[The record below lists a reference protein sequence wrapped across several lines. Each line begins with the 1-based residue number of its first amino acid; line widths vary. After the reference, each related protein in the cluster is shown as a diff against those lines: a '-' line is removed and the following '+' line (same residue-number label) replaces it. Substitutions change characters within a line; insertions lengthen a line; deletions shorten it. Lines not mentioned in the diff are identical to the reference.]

1 MRTRQ
6 RKVYLNP
13 VTSIHRVG
21 GVARWRACGIPEDVC
36 RTHITYHRE
45 VRGGARVDHTKITRP
60 KWVYTCVLADK
71 VKDTRVKDTRVNTQ

>member
-13 VTSIHRVG
+13 VTSMHRVG

-36 RTHITYHRE
+36 RTHITGKY
-45 VRGGARVDHTKITRP
+45 GGARVDHTKITRP

-71 VKDTRVKDTRVNTQ
+71 VKYTRVNGTRVNTQ